1 MSQTR
6 LNTALDG
13 GALALPEGP
22 VAVIRPSAGYD
33 LDGLPRAGL
42 TVVHSFKPDIDHWQ
56 RAGLATAQDIP
67 AVTAA
72 IVVVPR
78 SKTLARGLIAAA
90 CDKAQIVV
98 VDGQKTDGI
107 DSLFRDCKA
116 RLGDIESVAKAHGRL
131 FWFAASGDFADWRI
145 GAPQPGPEGFVTTPG
160 VYAESA
166 VDSGSALL
174 AAALPRKLP
183 RRMADFGA
191 GWGYLSAAVLAN
203 PDVTSLDLI
212 EAEGL
217 ALDCARLNIT
227 DPRARFVWEDV
238 TSYRADTPY
247 DGIVMNPPF
256 HAGRAADPDIG
267 RAFIAAAARNLTA
280 GGQLWMVANRHLP
293 YEAAL
298 TAHFRNV
305 AEFGGDRA
313 FKLIHAT
320 RPKR

>member
-131 FWFAASGDFADWRI
+131 FWFAASGI
-145 GAPQPGPEGFVTTPG
+145 LPTGA
-160 VYAESA
+160 SA
-166 VDSGSALL
+166 
-174 AAALPRKLP
+174 
-183 RRMADFGA
+183 RRNRA
-191 GWGYLSAAVLAN
+191 
-203 PDVTSLDLI
+203 
-212 EAEGL
+212 
-217 ALDCARLNIT
+217 
-227 DPRARFVWEDV
+227 PRA
-238 TSYRADTPY
+238 
-247 DGIVMNPPF
+247 
-256 HAGRAADPDIG
+256 
-267 RAFIAAAARNLTA
+267 L
-280 GGQLWMVANRHLP
+280 
-293 YEAAL
+293 
-298 TAHFRNV
+298 
-305 AEFGGDRA
+305 
-313 FKLIHAT
+313 
-320 RPKR
+320 